1 MYCCPILSF
10 TREKRTLQKTQTY
23 ENGRKDGKMKNSK
36 KKVYS
41 LLLVLFVFLFC
52 LLVLVCVCG
61 RKYPITSTMLIL
73 DAFFTEGK
81 RKERKM
87 SVIPSEAPHF
97 CGMVVS

>member
-1 MYCCPILSF
+1 MKE
-10 TREKRTLQKTQTY
+10 EKFKEKGL
-23 ENGRKDGKMKNSK
+23 
-36 KKVYS
+36 YS
-41 LLLVLFVFLFC
+41 LLLVQFLFF
-52 LLVLVCVCG
+52 LSFLSLVLVCVCVVKE
-61 RKYPITSTMLIL
+61 KYSVTSTMLIL